1 MRNYAWI
8 ALMAVALDQVSKWG
22 ARRLT
27 APLTLIPGVI
37 RLRYTENT
45 GMAFSLFS
53 GRPWLLVILSLAL
66 VTLGA
71 LALHRYQ
78 LGTLSKTAAMMMLGG
93 AVGNLIDRVFLGYV
107 VDMVEVLFVSFAI
120 FNVADMFLTI
130 GCILMAASLLWR
142 PQEWSERD
150 GHSRGNPA

>member
-27 APLTLIPGVI
+27 APLTLIPGVV

-78 LGTLSKTAAMMMLGG
+78 LGTLSKTAAMMMLGDS
-93 AVGNLIDRVFLGYV
+93 AMIVGRK
-107 VDMVEVLFVSFAI
+107 
-120 FNVADMFLTI
+120 
-130 GCILMAASLLWR
+130 
-142 PQEWSERD
+142 
-150 GHSRGNPA
+150 

>member
-1 MRNYAWI
+1 
-8 ALMAVALDQVSKWG
+8 
-22 ARRLT
+22 
-27 APLTLIPGVI
+27 
-37 RLRYTENT
+37 
-45 GMAFSLFS
+45 
-53 GRPWLLVILSLAL
+53 
-66 VTLGA
+66 
-71 LALHRYQ
+71 
-78 LGTLSKTAAMMMLGG
+78 MMMLGG